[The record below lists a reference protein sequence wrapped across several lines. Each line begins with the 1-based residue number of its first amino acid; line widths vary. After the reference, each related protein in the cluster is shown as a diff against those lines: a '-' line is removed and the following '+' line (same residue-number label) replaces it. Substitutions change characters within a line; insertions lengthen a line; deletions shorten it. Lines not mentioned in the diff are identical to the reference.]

1 LIQQIQSPSSRIDSP
16 SGFRQTCVVN
26 LSVRPA
32 ISVVMI
38 VGTNRTNA
46 QGVLEALN
54 RQSCSDDLL
63 EIVVFDCAADSV
75 PALIMPSRFASKSLR
90 RPGLHFWRVARAQ
103 AAKESSAPIV
113 AFLEDH
119 CEPHATWAEQLLE
132 AHSDGRWAA
141 VGYAFTNGSRDSWW
155 SRSALMA
162 DYGFFAHPA
171 EGGPARILAG
181 NNVSYSRWFLDE
193 LGDDFEKAVGVDF
206 NVQEMANARGHAM
219 KVAPAVLAAHR
230 CYASL
235 WELCAA
241 NFYYLKIL
249 SVARAKANGWP
260 PPTLFAWACA
270 VLAFVPTLRVLR
282 LAKSIARRP
291 SLIPTFLASVPVV
304 FLVYYA
310 AALGEAAGY
319 LFGLRDAEE
328 QFVKWEL
335 NTPRIA

>member
-1 LIQQIQSPSSRIDSP
+1 MRHGSRP
-16 SGFRQTCVVN
+16 E
-26 LSVRPA
+26 

-46 QGVLEALN
+46 QGVLDALD

-63 EIVVFDCAADSV
+63 EIVVFDCADTSV
-75 PALIMPSRFASKSLR
+75 PNLVFPSRFASKYLR

-119 CEPHATWAEQLLE
+119 CEPHANWAEQLLE

-141 VGYAFTNGSRDSWW
+141 VGYGFTNGSRDSWW

-162 DYGFFAHPA
+162 DYGFFVHPV
-171 EGGPARILAG
+171 ESGPARLLAG
-181 NNVSYSRWFLDE
+181 NNVSYSRWFLNE
-193 LGDDFEKAVGVDF
+193 LGENSGKFAGVDF
-206 NVQEMANARGHAM
+206 NVQEMANARGLPM
-219 KVAPAVLAAHR
+219 KVALAVLAAHH
-230 CYASL
+230 CYVKL

-249 SVARAKANGWP
+249 SVARAKANGWMF
-260 PPTLFAWACA
+260 PTRFVWAFG
-270 VLAFVPTLRVLR
+270 VLTLVSALRLLR
-282 LAKSIARRP
+282 LARSIIRRP
-291 SLIPTFLASVPVV
+291 ELLPCFLVSLPVV
-304 FLVYYA
+304 SFVYYA

-328 QFVKWEL
+328 KFVQWEL
-335 NTPRIA
+335 NTSRIA

>member
-1 LIQQIQSPSSRIDSP
+1 MRHRLGARAANASSLR
-16 SGFRQTCVVN
+16 
-26 LSVRPA
+26 
-32 ISVVMI
+32 
-38 VGTNRTNA
+38 
-46 QGVLEALN
+46 
-54 RQSCSDDLL
+54 L
-63 EIVVFDCAADSV
+63 EIH
-75 PALIMPSRFASKSLR
+75 PPL
-90 RPGLHFWRVARAQ
+90 GLHFWRVARAQ
-103 AAKESSAPIV
+103 AAKESSAPII

-119 CEPHATWAEQLLE
+119 CEPHATWAERLLE
-132 AHSDGRWAA
+132 AHSNGRWAA
-141 VGYAFTNGSRDSWW
+141 VGYSFTNGSADSWW

-171 EGGPARILAG
+171 EGGPARLLAG

-193 LGDDFEKAVGVDF
+193 IGEDFEKAVGVDF
-206 NVQEMANARGHAM
+206 NVQEIANARGLPM
-219 KVAPAVLAAHR
+219 KVAPTVLAAHR

-241 NFYYLKIL
+241 NLYYLKIL
-249 SVARAKANGWP
+249 SVARAKANSWSL
-260 PPTLFAWACA
+260 PTRFAWACG
-270 VLAFVPTLRVLR
+270 VLTLVPTVRVLR

-319 LFGLRDAEE
+319 LFGLLDAEE
-328 QFVKWEL
+328 KFVQWEL